1 MDRLAQEFKPA
12 ELPLITRADLLPL
25 LSVAEV
31 AAQASAEDKF
41 NLIANA
47 LNQPLDKLSL
57 ISPEA
62 IANSQMPHQGW
73 RWPEA
78 SVGGGRNTGER
89 FHYEPGLGCGTRCLE
104 TEDQHGRLQTYRV
117 ADQLLGPAG
126 SWQTTQPAHRIVE
139 QTYLYAPQT
148 TERLLLAAVVASYK
162 SAKDPDQRK
171 NFSQGLDIY
180 WFEPVHSIASGYRH
194 YQSDD
199 FIKHSS
205 ERLSAHCLNGWMWQ
219 IDCYQQ
225 ASLQADW
232 PLVYDGR
239 FPGTKYGKII
249 SASIEN
255 DQSLKAS
262 IIERDS
268 PYRDNVNLEGVA
280 LERDGC
286 YRAKEVNH
294 LLLADK
300 FTWLADSPAA
310 NH

>member
-12 ELPLITRADLLPL
+12 ESPSITRADLPL

-47 LNQPLDKLSL
+47 LKRPLDKLSL

-62 IANSQMPHQGW
+62 IANRPMPHQDW

-78 SVGGGRNTGER
+78 SVVVSQNTGER
-89 FHYEPGLGCGTRCLE
+89 FHYEPGLGCVTRCLE
-104 TEDQHGRLQTYRV
+104 TEDQDGRLQTYRL
-117 ADQLLGPAG
+117 AEQLIDPASSG
-126 SWQTTQPAHRIVE
+126 QTAQPAHRIVE

-148 TERLLLAAVVASYK
+148 SERLLLAAVVASYK
-162 SAKDPDQRK
+162 SAKDPGERE

-180 WFEPVHSIASGYRH
+180 WFEPVHSIASGYRQ

-219 IDCYQQ
+219 IDYYQQ
-225 ASLQADW
+225 ASPQADQ

-239 FPGTKYGKII
+239 FPGTKVGKMI
-249 SASIEN
+249 SAYLEN
-255 DQSLKAS
+255 GQSLKAS

-268 PYRDNVNLEGVA
+268 PDRDNVNLEGVA
-280 LERDGC
+280 LERDYC

-300 FTWLADSPAA
+300 FTWLADSPAV
-310 NH
+310 NS